1 MASFLYRLGTLAA
14 RKRWWFLSAW
24 LVILIAIGG
33 SAGAFMGKLSNS
45 FSIPGTETQVTL
57 DKMREEIPELAG
69 GQGNVVFQSQDGA
82 FTQQQKDTI
91 EDSLQELKDDKL
103 VVGAIDPFSTQK
115 TLDESADKVADGEAE
130 IAANAKK
137 LADGKKALAEG
148 KQKLE
153 DGKAQIKKNEP
164 ELAKAKAQLED
175 GKAQLEAGKAK
186 LAQGERE
193 YASGLAQYKRGAA
206 QLAAAQDKID
216 AGQRQYNAGAK
227 QLADG
232 KAKLAAA
239 QKQLA
244 DGQAKYDAGAKEYA
258 AGLKQLEAQRPA
270 YEQGKKQLAQ
280 LNAGLKAI
288 AEGCKAAGS
297 EQAQAACRDA
307 QVKDQL
313 GLTSYAAAQQQA
325 TAAKQKLAA
334 FEQAQAKLAAAKQ
347 TLATS
352 KAKLAAGA
360 QQIEQNQAKLTA
372 AQKQL
377 AAAKAQ
383 LDSGRAQIA
392 EKRPQLSAAK
402 SKLDAAAAQLASGR
416 SELAASEKKLA
427 DGQAKY
433 EAGAAKLADAKKQI
447 AEGEKE
453 LPASEAKLVDG
464 EKKLADARTQ
474 LALGQRN
481 ADAGQG
487 MRFVSEDGT
496 TAVSNLQFE
505 GQAEA
510 ISPADR
516 QTLQDTL
523 NRVTS
528 QGVEVLYSKEIVSD
542 LNSFFGPGEAI
553 GMIIAAIVLFV
564 MMGTF
569 VAAGLPLLMAVIGVG
584 AGVGGTLAF
593 SSLVEMASIT
603 PALAL
608 MLGLAVG
615 IDYSL
620 FIMHRHRKQMLGG
633 MPVIESIGT
642 AVGTSGNA
650 VVFAGLTVVIALAAL
665 VVPGLPFLSILGL
678 SAAAT
683 VALSVLVSLTLLPAI
698 LGFLGKRMV
707 SKRAWRKAEAA
718 LAARGAAE
726 GTHGAH
732 AASGLH
738 TPDDAAAGAAGTAKP
753 QRGWAA
759 FTSRHPW
766 LVTAASVILLAV
778 IALPT
783 AQLRTALPD
792 GNQEAYGSS
801 AQRAYE
807 VTAERFGGGFNGP
820 ILALVHLPE
829 GLSEDQAQ
837 NKLLDVADRLR
848 QADGVVAV
856 MPAATNDARSYGAL
870 QIVPTDGPSSAST
883 EKLVHDLREQTPGIG
898 ADTDTT
904 VALTGQVTAQ
914 IDVSEKLADALP
926 LYLGIVVGLSL
937 ILLLL
942 VFRSIVVPL
951 LATAGFL
958 LSLAA
963 AFGATVAVYQWG
975 WLGPVF
981 DVHVTGPIMSF
992 LPILLTG
999 ILFGLAMD
1007 YQVFLVSAMREAY
1020 AHGADPREAVKAG
1033 FRSSAPVVTAAAL
1046 IMTSV
1051 FAGFIF
1057 SHLAMIR
1064 PIGFALA
1071 VGVLAD
1077 AFVVRMT
1084 LTPAVMTLLGKHA
1097 WYIPKWLDRILPD
1110 VDVEGAQLLKDRAA
1124 SGQPVA
1130 ATADEAEPNR
1140 RDEDSLAGASR

>member
-14 RKRWWFLSAW
+14 HKRWWFLSAW
-24 LVILIAIGG
+24 LVVLLVIGG

-45 FSIPGTETQVTL
+45 FSIPGTETQLTL

-69 GQGNVVFQSQDGA
+69 GQGNVVFQTKEGT
-82 FTQQQKDTI
+82 FTAEQKRTI
-91 EDSLQELKDDKL
+91 QDSLQELKDKQL
-103 VVGAIDPFSTQK
+103 VVGALDPFSTQK
-115 TLDESADKVADGEAE
+115 TLDEAEGKVKDGEAE

-137 LADGKKALAEG
+137 LEDGKQALAEA
-148 KQKLE
+148 KQKLA
-153 DGKAQIKKNEP
+153 DGKAQIAKNEP
-164 ELAKAKAQLED
+164 ELAKAKAQLEE
-175 GKAQLEAGKAK
+175 GQQQLDAGRTK
-186 LAQGERE
+186 LAAGEKE
-193 YASGLAQYKRGAA
+193 YNAGLAQYKSGAA
-206 QLAAAQDKID
+206 QLAAAQAKVD
-216 AGQRQYNAGAK
+216 AGQKQYDAGRQELK
-227 QLADG
+227 DG
-232 KAKLAAA
+232 RAKLAAA
-239 QKQLA
+239 RQQLDA
-244 DGQAKYDAGAKEYA
+244 GQAKYDAGAKEYA
-258 AGLKQLEAQRPA
+258 AGSKALEAKRPA
-270 YEQGKKQLAQ
+270 YEQGKAALPSLSGEQKVAVEQQLAEFE
-280 LNAGLKAI
+280 A
-288 AEGCKAAGS
+288 AEAK
-297 EQAQAACRDA
+297 
-307 QVKDQL
+307 L
-313 GLTSYAAAQQQA
+313 AAAQQQLTA
-325 TAAKQKLAA
+325 SKQQLTEGAAQIKSNAAKLATAEQQLATAKEQLDAGRAQIAQKQPQLTAAKAKLDAAASELAAGRAELAASGKKLAEGRQQYEDGA
-334 FEQAQAKLAAAKQ
+334 AQLAAAKQ
-347 TLATS
+347 
-352 KAKLAAGA
+352 
-360 QQIEQNQAKLTA
+360 
-372 AQKQL
+372 
-377 AAAKAQ
+377 
-383 LDSGRAQIA
+383 
-392 EKRPQLSAAK
+392 
-402 SKLDAAAAQLASGR
+402 
-416 SELAASEKKLA
+416 
-427 DGQAKY
+427 
-433 EAGAAKLADAKKQI
+433 QI
-447 AEGEKE
+447 AEGEKKI
-453 LPASEAKLVDG
+453 PASEKELADG
-464 EKKLADARTQ
+464 EKKLAEARTQ
-474 LALGQRN
+474 LALGQRT

-487 MRFVSEDGT
+487 MRFVSADGT

-516 QTLQDTL
+516 QSLQDIL

-620 FIMHRHRKQMLGG
+620 FIMHRHRKQMLAG

-698 LGFLGKRMV
+698 LGFLGRRMV
-707 SKRAWRKAEAA
+707 SKRAWRKAEAS
-718 LAARGAAE
+718 LASQAAQ
-726 GTHGAH
+726 
-732 AASGLH
+732 AASGGA
-738 TPDDAAAGAAGTAKP
+738 TPDAGVASAAAATP
-753 QRGWAA
+753 RRGWAA
-759 FTSRHPW
+759 FTTRHPW
-766 LVTAASVILLAV
+766 LVTAASVLLLAA

-801 AQRAYE
+801 AQRAYQ
-807 VTAERFGGGFNGP
+807 VTSERFGGGFNGP

-829 GLSEDQAQ
+829 GLSEDEAQ
-837 NKLLDVADRLR
+837 NKLLDVADELR
-848 QADGVVAV
+848 QTEGVVAV
-856 MPAATNDARSYGAL
+856 MPAATNDDRSYGAL

-883 EKLVHDLREQTPGIG
+883 EQLVHDLREKTPGIG
-898 ADTDTT
+898 ASTDTT

-1110 VDVEGAQLLKDRAA
+1110 VDVEGAKLLARHGSPAR
-1124 SGQPVA
+1124 P
-1130 ATADEAEPNR
+1130 
-1140 RDEDSLAGASR
+1140 EDSVDDAAPADAPEGDEEALAGAAR

>member
-1 MASFLYRLGTLAA
+1 MASFLYRLGTLGA

-24 LVILIAIGG
+24 LVVLLVIGG

-57 DKMREEIPELAG
+57 DKMRQEIPELAG
-69 GQGNVVFQSQDGA
+69 GQGNVVFQSKDGA
-82 FTQQQKDTI
+82 FTQEQKDTI
-91 EDSLQELKDDKL
+91 EDSLQELKDEKL
-103 VVGAIDPFSTQK
+103 VVGAIAPFSTQQ
-115 TLDESADKVADGEAE
+115 TLDESADKVADGEAQ

-153 DGKAQIKKNEP
+153 DGKKQIEKNEP

-175 GKAQLEAGKAK
+175 GKAQLEAGRAK
-186 LAQGERE
+186 LAAGEKE
-193 YASGLAQYKRGAA
+193 YASGLAQYKSGAA
-206 QLAAAQDKID
+206 QLAAAQDKIA
-216 AGQRQYNAGAK
+216 AGQKQYDAGAK
-227 QLADG
+227 QLRDG
-232 KAKLAAA
+232 RAKLAAAEKQLAAA
-239 QKQLA
+239 QKQ
-244 DGQAKYDAGAKEYA
+244 YEAGSKEYA
-258 AGLKQLEAQRPA
+258 DGLKELEDGRADYEKGKAALPFLSGA
-270 YEQGKKQLAQ
+270 DKATAEKKLAEFEQG
-280 LNAGLKAI
+280 
-288 AEGCKAAGS
+288 E
-297 EQAQAACRDA
+297 
-307 QVKDQL
+307 
-313 GLTSYAAAQQQA
+313 
-325 TAAKQKLAA
+325 
-334 FEQAQAKLAAAKQ
+334 AKLAAAKKS
-347 TLATS
+347 LADS

-360 QQIEQNQAKLTA
+360 EQIETNRAKLTA
-372 AQKQL
+372 AEKQL
-377 AAAKAQ
+377 TAAKAQ
-383 LDSGRAQIA
+383 LDAGRAQIA
-392 EKRPQLSAAK
+392 EKRPQLTAAK

-416 SELAASEKKLA
+416 AEIATNEKKLA

-433 EAGAAKLADAKKQI
+433 EDGAAKLADAKKQI

-453 LPASEAKLVDG
+453 LPANEAKLADG
-464 EKKLADARTQ
+464 EKQLAGARTQ

-481 ADAGQG
+481 ADAGHG

-496 TAVSNLQFE
+496 TAVANLQFE

-516 QTLQDTL
+516 QKLQDTL

-553 GMIIAAIVLFV
+553 GMIIAALVLFF
-564 MMGTF
+564 MMGTL
-569 VAAGLPLLMAVIGVG
+569 VAAGLPLLMAIIGVG

-620 FIMHRHRKQMLGG
+620 FIMHRHRKQMLAGV
-633 MPVIESIGT
+633 PVVESIGT

-718 LAARGAAE
+718 GSL
-726 GTHGAH
+726 GTQGAH
-732 AASGLH
+732 AASGAQL
-738 TPDDAAAGAAGTAKP
+738 PAGAAAAAAGTAKP
-753 QRGWAA
+753 QRGWGA
-759 FTSRHPW
+759 FTTRHPW
-766 LVTAASVILLAV
+766 LIAAASVILLAV

-807 VTAERFGGGFNGP
+807 VTSERFGGGFNGP

-856 MPAATNDARSYGAL
+856 MPAATNDDRSYGAI

-883 EKLVHDLREQTPGIG
+883 EKLVHELREQTPGIG
-898 ADTDTT
+898 ADTNTT

-975 WLGPVF
+975 WFGPVF
-981 DVHVTGPIMSF
+981 DIHVTGPIMSF

-1020 AHGADPREAVKAG
+1020 AHGADPREAVRAG

-1097 WYIPKWLDRILPD
+1097 WYIPTWLDRILPD
-1110 VDVEGAQLLKDRAA
+1110 VDVEGAKLLKDHADAEHHAA
-1124 SGQPVA
+1124 
-1130 ATADEAEPNR
+1130 AEPSGGDGDR
-1140 RDEDSLAGASR
+1140 RDEGALAGASR

>member
-57 DKMREEIPELAG
+57 DKMRQEIPELAG
-69 GQGNVVFQSQDGA
+69 GQGNVVFQSKNGA
-82 FTQQQKDTI
+82 FTAEQKRTI
-91 EDSLQELKDDKL
+91 EDSLQELKDGRL

-115 TLDESADKVADGEAE
+115 TLDEAEGKVKDGEAE
-130 IAANAKK
+130 IATNAKK
-137 LADGKKALAEG
+137 LEDGKRKLAEG

-153 DGKAQIKKNEP
+153 DGKAEIAKNEP
-164 ELAKAKAQLED
+164 ALKKAKAQLEE
-175 GKAQLEAGKAK
+175 GKQQLEAGRAK
-186 LAQGERE
+186 LAAGEKE
-193 YASGLAQYKRGAA
+193 YNAGLAQYNSGAA
-206 QLAAAQDKID
+206 QLAAAQDKI
-216 AGQRQYNAGAK
+216 ATGQKQYDAGAK
-227 QLADG
+227 QLKDG
-232 KAKLAAA
+232 QAKLAAA
-239 QKQLA
+239 EKQLA
-244 DGQAKYDAGAKEYA
+244 AGQKQYDARAKEYA
-258 AGLKQLEAQRPA
+258 AGLKDLEAKRA
-270 YEQGKKQLAQ
+270 DYEQD
-280 LNAGLKAI
+280 
-288 AEGCKAAGS
+288 KAALPSLSGT
-297 EQAQAACRDA
+297 QKADA
-307 QVKDQL
+307 EKR
-313 GLTSYAAAQQQA
+313 
-325 TAAKQKLAA
+325 LAE
-334 FEQAQAKLAAAKQ
+334 FEAKLAATKNQLDVAKK
-347 TLATS
+347 TLADS

-392 EKRPQLSAAK
+392 EKRPQLTAAK

-416 SELAASEKKLA
+416 AEIAANEKKLA

-433 EAGAAKLADAKKQI
+433 EAGAAQLAEAKAQI
-447 AEGEKE
+447 AKGEKE
-453 LPASEAKLVDG
+453 LPASEAKLADG
-464 EKKLADARTQ
+464 ERKLADARTQ

-564 MMGTF
+564 MMGTL
-569 VAAGLPLLMAVIGVG
+569 VAAGLPLLMAVIGVA

-620 FIMHRHRKQMLGG
+620 FIMHRHRKQMLAG

-726 GTHGAH
+726 GAHGAH

-738 TPDDAAAGAAGTAKP
+738 TPDDAASAAAGSGKT

-766 LVTAASVILLAV
+766 LGTAASVILLAV

-829 GLSEDQAQ
+829 GLGEDQAQ

-856 MPAATNDARSYGAL
+856 MPAATNEARSYGAL
-870 QIVPTDGPSSAST
+870 QIIPTDGPSSAST
-883 EKLVHDLREQTPGIG
+883 EKLVHELREQTPGIG
-898 ADTDTT
+898 ADTNTS

-975 WLGPVF
+975 WFGPVF

-1097 WYIPKWLDRILPD
+1097 WYIPQWLDRILPD
-1110 VDVEGAQLLKDRAA
+1110 VDVEGAKLLKDH
-1124 SGQPVA
+1124 GTP
-1130 ATADEAEPNR
+1130 TADLAEPEAPATEQG
-1140 RDEDSLAGASR
+1140 DEDALAGAAR

>member
-24 LVILIAIGG
+24 LVVLLVIGG

-57 DKMREEIPELAG
+57 DKMRQEIPELAG
-69 GQGNVVFQSQDGA
+69 GQGNVVFQSKDGA
-82 FTQQQKDTI
+82 FTQEQKDTI
-91 EDSLQELKDDKL
+91 EDSLQELKDEKL
-103 VVGAIDPFSTQK
+103 VVGAIAPFSTQQ

-153 DGKAQIKKNEP
+153 DGKKQIEKNEP

-175 GKAQLEAGKAK
+175 GKAQLEAGKTK
-186 LAQGERE
+186 LAEGQRE
-193 YASGLAQYKRGAA
+193 YNSGLAQYQSGAA
-206 QLAAAQDKID
+206 QLAAAGDKIA
-216 AGQRQYNAGAK
+216 AGQKQYDAGAK
-227 QLADG
+227 QLRDG
-232 KAKLAAA
+232 RAKLEAAE
-239 QKQLA
+239 KQLA
-244 DGQAKYDAGAKEYA
+244 AGQKQYDAGTKEYA
-258 AGLKQLEAQRPA
+258 AGLKELEAKRPA

-288 AEGCKAAGS
+288 AEGCKAAGP

-307 QVKDQL
+307 QAEAQL
-313 GLTSYAAAQQQA
+313 GLPSYAAAQQQA
-325 TAAKQKLAA
+325 AAAQKQLGA
-334 FEQAQAKLAAAKQ
+334 FEQGEAKLAAAKK
-347 TLATS
+347 TLADS

-360 QQIEQNQAKLTA
+360 QQIETNRAKLTA
-372 AQKQL
+372 AEKEL
-377 AAAKAQ
+377 TAAKAQ
-383 LDSGRAQIA
+383 LDAGRAQIA
-392 EKRPQLSAAK
+392 EKRPQLTAAK

-416 SELAASEKKLA
+416 AEIATNEKKLA

-433 EAGAAKLADAKKQI
+433 EDGAAKLADAKKQI

-453 LPASEAKLVDG
+453 LPANEAKLADG
-464 EKKLADARTQ
+464 EKQLAGARTQ

-481 ADAGQG
+481 ADAGHG

-496 TAVSNLQFE
+496 TAVANLQFE

-516 QTLQDTL
+516 QKLQDTL

-553 GMIIAAIVLFV
+553 GMIIAALVLFF
-564 MMGTF
+564 MMGTL
-569 VAAGLPLLMAVIGVG
+569 VAAGLPLLMAIIGVG

-620 FIMHRHRKQMLGG
+620 FIMHRHRKQMLAG
-633 MPVIESIGT
+633 MPVVESIGT

-718 LAARGAAE
+718 GSL
-726 GTHGAH
+726 GTQGAH
-732 AASGLH
+732 AASGAQL
-738 TPDDAAAGAAGTAKP
+738 PAGAAAAAAGTAKP
-753 QRGWAA
+753 QRGWGA
-759 FTSRHPW
+759 FTTRHPW
-766 LVTAASVILLAV
+766 LIAAASVILLAV

-807 VTAERFGGGFNGP
+807 VTSERFGGGFNGP

-856 MPAATNDARSYGAL
+856 MPAATNDDRSYGAI

-883 EKLVHDLREQTPGIG
+883 EKLVHELREQTPGIG
-898 ADTDTT
+898 ADTNTT

-975 WLGPVF
+975 WFGPVF
-981 DVHVTGPIMSF
+981 DIHVTGPIMSF

-1097 WYIPKWLDRILPD
+1097 WYIPTWLDRILPD
-1110 VDVEGAQLLKDRAA
+1110 VDVEGAKLLKDHADAEHHAA
-1124 SGQPVA
+1124 
-1130 ATADEAEPNR
+1130 AEPSGGDGDR
-1140 RDEDSLAGASR
+1140 RDEGALAGASR